1 MGAVEQR
8 VEGEDGGCVEVVE
21 VRGAEGPE
29 WIRVEGL
36 FSVWLRP
43 DGRRMASVAPGL
55 WSVGRNACLFFAF
68 SQ

>member
-1 MGAVEQR
+1 M
-8 VEGEDGGCVEVVE
+8 EVVE